1 MVNNIRPFQE
11 KDTQQVIELWQVCNL
26 IRPWNNPEQDIIRK
40 QQVSDQLFLV
50 LECNDRI
57 IGTVMGGYDGHRGF
71 MNYLAINPKFRG
83 NGYGSMLVTTIE
95 DKLKALGC
103 PKIHLLIRSDNAQVS
118 DFYTNL
124 DYENQNDIIIFGKRL
139 ITDD

>member
-1 MVNNIRPFQE
+1 MVSIRPFQE
-11 KDTQQVIELWQVCNL
+11 QDTQQVIELWEVCNL

-50 LECNDRI
+50 LECNNRI
-57 IGTVMGGYDGHRGF
+57 IGTIMGGYDGHRGV

-95 DKLKALGC
+95 DKLKALRC
-103 PKIHLLIRSDNAQVS
+103 PKVHLLVRSDNAQVS
-118 DFYTNL
+118 GFYTNL

-139 ITDD
+139 IADD